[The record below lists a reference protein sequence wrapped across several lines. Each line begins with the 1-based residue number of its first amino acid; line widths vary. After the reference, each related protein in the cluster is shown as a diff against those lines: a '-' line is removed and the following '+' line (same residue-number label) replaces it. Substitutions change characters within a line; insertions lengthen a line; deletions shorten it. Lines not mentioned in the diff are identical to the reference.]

1 MKEFLNSLSYGIS
14 SHEVSNE
21 FKQILRELL
30 ANHIIKEHKN
40 KYYLN
45 NGFAFGVLDISS
57 KGTGF
62 LQCFDESFKKDL
74 LIENKN
80 LKGANYKDIVAVK
93 LLPLKEKTPQC
104 KGDFGSKKSQ

>member
-14 SHEVSNE
+14 SHEVNNE

-30 ANHIIKEHKN
+30 TNHIIKEHKN

-62 LQCFDESFKKDL
+62 YNALMK
-74 LIENKN
+74 
-80 LKGANYKDIVAVK
+80 V
-93 LLPLKEKTPQC
+93 
-104 KGDFGSKKSQ
+104 SKKIF